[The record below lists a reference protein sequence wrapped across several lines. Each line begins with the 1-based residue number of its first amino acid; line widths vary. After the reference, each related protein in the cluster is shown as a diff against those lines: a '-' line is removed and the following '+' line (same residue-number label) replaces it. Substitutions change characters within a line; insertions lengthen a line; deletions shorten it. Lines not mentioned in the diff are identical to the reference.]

1 VCVRT
6 FVRARLRVRACVF
19 LSAGTCNFNNRYL
32 LAVARENSP
41 AMMRYR
47 VGLQKSP
54 PESGVMLKSCVPA
67 QTGSGGKEEI
77 ALVRHE
83 PNCQPVSEE
92 DNILREMR
100 DKVGSNGGSTTPGV
114 QVHASAEIGL
124 S

>member
-1 VCVRT
+1 MCVRVCVCVFVCVCVRVCVCVCVCVCERERE
-6 FVRARLRVRACVF
+6 FERARLSVRACVF

-41 AMMRYR
+41 AMIRYR

-83 PNCQPVSEE
+83 P
-92 DNILREMR
+92 
-100 DKVGSNGGSTTPGV
+100 K
-114 QVHASAEIGL
+114 
-124 S
+124 